1 MKKISLCVFIVSL
14 CVILHVNEAGFL
26 KKISKPFE
34 RIGKEI
40 RREVKDVGKAIEHVG
55 KAVGK
60 VGEKVLKP
68 VLKPIGRVVSRSL
81 KVVVRPVVK
90 LIQKRRKEE
99 VIEVVETVDDT
110 TGIQATTETFEVGMI
125 RLHNELRSIEGV
137 TGTVAWDARLAQM
150 SAEWITQCSLK
161 YPVYG
166 DSRDSYGQNAFM
178 TTSATAEPIDAI
190 NTWYS
195 YKSNFN
201 PATGDC
207 LDGQVCD
214 PYLQAVMPESQYVG
228 CATGTC
234 PSFSGGPG
242 GSTIF
247 CMYAPL

>member
-1 MKKISLCVFIVSL
+1 MKKISLCVFVVSL
-14 CVILHVNEAGFL
+14 FVILNVNEAGFL
-26 KKISKPFE
+26 REVAKPFE

-55 KAVGK
+55 KASGFTIVESCCPSCCQ
-60 VGEKVLKP
+60 VDP
-68 VLKPIGRVVSRSL
+68 
-81 KVVVRPVVK
+81 
-90 LIQKRRKEE
+90 KRRKEE

-228 CATGTC
+228 CAAGTC
-234 PSFSGGPG
+234 GSFSGGPG

-247 CMYAPL
+247 CMYAPV